1 MKTLN
6 VTVNCIGVYNSS
18 IQVPDEMTI
27 DEAIIYASNHLDLI
41 PMGEIEWVETLT
53 LMKKTAILMI
63 NKHL

>member
-27 DEAIIYASNHLDLI
+27 DEAIVYASNHMDLI
-41 PMGEIEWVETLT
+41 PMGEVEWVGDVNLDED
-53 LMKKTAILMI
+53 
-63 NKHL
+63 NCDFDD

>member
-27 DEAIIYASNHLDLI
+27 DEAIKYASKHLDLI
-41 PMGEIEWVETLT
+41 PMGEVEWGGDTNLDEE
-53 LMKKTAILMI
+53 
-63 NKHL
+63 NCDFDD

>member
-27 DEAIIYASNHLDLI
+27 DEAIKYASNHLDLI
-41 PMGEIEWVETLT
+41 PMGEVEWVGDVNLDED
-53 LMKKTAILMI
+53 
-63 NKHL
+63 NCDFDD

>member
-27 DEAIIYASNHLDLI
+27 DEAIKYASKHLDLI
-41 PMGEIEWVETLT
+41 LMRQVEWVGDANLDEE
-53 LMKKTAILMI
+53 
-63 NKHL
+63 NCDFDD

>member
-27 DEAIIYASNHLDLI
+27 DEAIVYASNHLDLI
-41 PMGEIEWVETLT
+41 PMGEVEWFGDVNLDED
-53 LMKKTAILMI
+53 
-63 NKHL
+63 NCDFNE

>member
-27 DEAIIYASNHLDLI
+27 DEAIKYASKHLDLI
-41 PMGEIEWVETLT
+41 PMRQVERVGDANLDEE
-53 LMKKTAILMI
+53 
-63 NKHL
+63 NCDFDD

>member
-27 DEAIIYASNHLDLI
+27 DEAIKYASKHLDLI
-41 PMGEIEWVETLT
+41 PMRQVEWVEDANLDEE
-53 LMKKTAILMI
+53 
-63 NKHL
+63 NCDFDD

>member
-27 DEAIIYASNHLDLI
+27 DEAIKYASKHLDLI
-41 PMGEIEWVETLT
+41 PMGEIEWGGDVNLDEE
-53 LMKKTAILMI
+53 
-63 NKHL
+63 NCDFDD

>member
-27 DEAIIYASNHLDLI
+27 DEAIKYASNHLDLI
-41 PMGEIEWVETLT
+41 SMGEVEWVGDVNLDED
-53 LMKKTAILMI
+53 
-63 NKHL
+63 NCDFED

>member
-27 DEAIIYASNHLDLI
+27 DEAIKYASKHLDLI
-41 PMGEIEWVETLT
+41 PMRQVEWVGDANLDEE
-53 LMKKTAILMI
+53 
-63 NKHL
+63 NRDFDD